1 MKRHRASGFTIR
13 KLLVGIAIIALLIGI
28 LTILFV
34 CTGPVGYSSEVDK
47 ARDELGIQE
56 GRRPVPEVQID
67 PPSPPDRTLVTEKE
81 VPGTGDAGDQDQEQ
95 AQDEGR
101 D

>member
-1 MKRHRASGFTIR
+1 MKRRRASGFTIR

-47 ARDELGIQE
+47 ARVELGIKE
-56 GRRPVPEVQID
+56 GPRPVPEVQID
-67 PPSPPDRTLVTEKE
+67 PPGPPDRALVTEQE
-81 VPGTGDAGDQDQEQ
+81 IPGTGDAGDQDQG
-95 AQDEGR
+95 QDE
-101 D
+101 DQN